1 MNDIVFY
8 QPPAAAQT
16 ILGQRPPRM
25 PVGGIVRAGIQVLSK
40 AAAAVPKVQQIYDAG
55 VAAQEPFE
63 IIEKRIF
70 EQVPEL
76 KKKPLFPKNTPWF
89 VVRRGDFRQP
99 ELADL
104 ITEKYGTVREDGVKR
119 LWSLPIVFP
128 VDQWEVLLP
137 HTYQSFTASGLKYWS
152 EFDADGAMR
161 CMSFAPVA
169 INPNTKRAFK
179 MSGGRRHVPR
189 PDNGGL
195 CDPDRCPEY
204 QRKECQLRGKLYFF
218 IPGIPTIDLIQLSTG
233 SINGLEGVR
242 SQMIMVAA
250 ARRGRLSGFLD
261 DDAATFILTKQQM
274 EVPGI
279 DEETGQPIRRQQYI
293 ITLSARMDV
302 TQLYRAQNQRL
313 LTHAGGEAAAV
324 LTGAPADPVPTSM
337 RTVGDDHD
345 NSHVIRVDADG
356 APPDRA
362 NDAPS
367 VEAAAPAS
375 AVARTTNTDAP
386 ARPAVTGS
394 APTVV
399 EMIYQLLE
407 AMNIERTLFDAY
419 AQKKWGSWQANA
431 KGVDKVLADVTGG
444 RSDPAAYRRKLNSE
458 VNEFA

>member
-1 MNDIVFY
+1 MNAIVSY
-8 QPPAAAQT
+8 QPPAAVRT

-63 IIEKRIF
+63 TIEKRIF

-76 KKKPLFPKNTPWF
+76 KKKPLYPKNSPWF

-99 ELADL
+99 ELADM
-104 ITEKYGTVREDGVKR
+104 ITDKYGTVREDGVKR

-128 VDQWEVLLP
+128 VDQWEMLLP

-152 EFDADGAMR
+152 EFGADGTMR

-179 MSGGRRHVPR
+179 MSGGRHHVPR

-195 CDPDRCPEY
+195 CDPDRCPEF

-233 SINGLEGVR
+233 SINGLEEVR
-242 SQMIMVAA
+242 SQMMMVAA

-302 TQLYRAQNQRL
+302 TQLYRARNQRL
-313 LTHAGGEAAAV
+313 LTQAGGEAAAV
-324 LTGAPADPVPTSM
+324 LNGAPVYPVPDIAPIA
-337 RTVGDDHD
+337 GDD
-345 NSHVIRVDADG
+345 RDAYHTTHADDEIV
-356 APPDRA
+356 PPAQSDEPPLA
-362 NDAPS
+362 S
-367 VEAAAPAS
+367 AAAILAATTTAS
-375 AVARTTNTDAP
+375 KADIP
-386 ARPAVTGS
+386 ARPADTRAS
-394 APTVV
+394 PTAF
-399 EMIYQLLE
+399 EPIYQVLD
-407 AMNIERTLFDAY
+407 AMNIERALFDAY
-419 AQKKWGSWQANA
+419 AKKKWGSWQSNP
-431 KGVDKVLADVTGG
+431 KGVDKVLADVSAGAN
-444 RSDPAAYRRKLNSE
+444 DPDAYRRKLDSE
-458 VNEFA
+458 VNVFA